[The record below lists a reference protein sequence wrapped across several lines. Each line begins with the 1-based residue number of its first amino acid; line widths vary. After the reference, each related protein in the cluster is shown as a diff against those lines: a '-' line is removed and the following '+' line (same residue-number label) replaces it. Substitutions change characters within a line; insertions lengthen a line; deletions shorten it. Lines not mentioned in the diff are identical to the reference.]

1 MKTITAFKCKTCGA
15 IMYPRHYRCLGCGG
29 REFAEV
35 KPTAQASLI
44 TYTVLNELPWGIDER
59 GRVIGVV
66 EFTNGIKAMGLI
78 EADDIRLEMKL
89 KPTWKPVRVLYGEKV
104 YGLVF
109 QAAE

>member
-1 MKTITAFKCKTCGA
+1 
-15 IMYPRHYRCLGCGG
+15 
-29 REFAEV
+29 
-35 KPTAQASLI
+35 
-44 TYTVLNELPWGIDER
+44 
-59 GRVIGVV
+59 VIGVV
-66 EFTNGIKAMGLI
+66 EFSNGIKAMGLI

>member
-1 MKTITAFKCKTCGA
+1 MNTITAYKCKKCGQ
-15 IMYPRHYRCLGCGG
+15 IMYPRHYRCLKCNG
-29 REFAEV
+29 RDFEEIM
-35 KPTAQASLI
+35 PTDRAKLI

-78 EADDIRLEMKL
+78 QAAEPSLGMSL
-89 KPTWKPVRVLYGEKV
+89 KPTWKPVRVIQGERV

-109 QAAE
+109 QAIE

>member
-1 MKTITAFKCKTCGA
+1 MNTITAYKCKKCGQ
-15 IMYPRHYRCLGCGG
+15 IMYPRHYRCLKCNG
-29 REFAEV
+29 RDFEEIT
-35 KPTAQASLI
+35 PTDRAKLI

-78 EADDIRLEMKL
+78 QAAEPRLGMSL
-89 KPTWKPVRVLYGEKV
+89 KTTWKPVRVIQGERV

-109 QAAE
+109 QAIE

>member
-1 MKTITAFKCKTCGA
+1 MKTITAYKCKKCGQ
-15 IMYPRHYRCLGCGG
+15 IMYPRHYRCLKCNG
-29 REFAEV
+29 RDFEMIT
-35 KPTAQASLI
+35 PTEQATLI

-78 EADDIRLEMKL
+78 QADEPCLGMSL
-89 KPTWKPVRVLYGEKV
+89 KPTWKPVRVIQGEKI

-109 QAAE
+109 QAVE

>member
-1 MKTITAFKCKTCGA
+1 MKTITAYKCKKCGQ
-15 IMYPRHYRCLGCGG
+15 IMYPKHYRCLKCNG
-29 REFAEV
+29 RDFEEIT
-35 KPTAQASLI
+35 PTDRAKLI

-78 EADDIRLEMKL
+78 QATKLTLGMNL
-89 KPTWKPVRVLYGEKV
+89 KPTWKPVRVIQGEKV

-109 QAAE
+109 QAIE

>member
-1 MKTITAFKCKTCGA
+1 VNCC
-15 IMYPRHYRCLGCGG
+15 G
-29 REFAEV
+29 REFEEIA
-35 KPTAQASLI
+35 PTDQASLI

-78 EADDIRLEMKL
+78 QADNIQMGMKL